1 MNAFASNVL
10 HIQRLKFL
18 MFLEALELNS
28 SIALELNSST
38 ASRFLNV
45 SKSPHEAKKGLYL
58 YESWRGMITRD
69 WLVFEGMHGII

>member
-28 SIALELNSST
+28 SIA
-38 ASRFLNV
+38 SRFLNV

-58 YESWRGMITRD
+58 YESLRGMITRD
-69 WLVFEGMHGII
+69 WLVLQGIRGII